1 MLPTMSLRDFFRRH
15 RNVFSISTREVDGG
29 RGNEDMLVEE
39 YGERATETEHEAG
52 WVGRGGGG
60 AGSVST
66 AGSALGLASV
76 QPDPSYDEI
85 ADGEPPPDQAS

>member
-1 MLPTMSLRDFFRRH
+1 MSLGDWFRRH
-15 RNVFSISTREVDGG
+15 RNVFSISTRGVVAEPGD
-29 RGNEDMLVEE
+29 EDMLVEE
-39 YGERATETEHEAG
+39 YGGRAVEAEREAG

-66 AGSALGLASV
+66 AGSSLGLASL

-85 ADGEPPPDQAS
+85 ADDESPPDSAS

>member
-1 MLPTMSLRDFFRRH
+1 MLLLMSLRDFFRRH
-15 RNVFSISTREVDGG
+15 RNVFSISTPEVDGG

-39 YGERATETEHEAG
+39 YGERAIEAEHEAG

-66 AGSALGLASV
+66 AGSSLGLASV
-76 QPDPSYDEI
+76 QPDVAYDEI
-85 ADGEPPPDQAS
+85 ADGEPSPDQAS